1 MKTKIKIQTDVWAYL
16 DGKVIKLNHDML
28 SKETRKATK
37 KDVKTII
44 NTEKNK

>member
-1 MKTKIKIQTDVWAYL
+1 MKTKIKIQTDVWAYI
-16 DGKVIKLNHDML
+16 DGKVTKLDYDML
-28 SKETRKATK
+28 SKETKQAIK